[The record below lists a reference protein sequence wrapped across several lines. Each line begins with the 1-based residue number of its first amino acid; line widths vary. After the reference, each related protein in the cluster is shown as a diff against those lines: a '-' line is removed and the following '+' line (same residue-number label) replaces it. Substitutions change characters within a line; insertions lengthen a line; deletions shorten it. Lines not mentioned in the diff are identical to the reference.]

1 MLRGAT
7 TRQRSLEGMTMAMNA
22 SELSRALVPAPGQER
37 YVRRRFWQKV
47 RKTLGRVPFIDRA
60 IAAYYAAVD
69 PATPRYAK
77 AVLMAALAY
86 FVMPADMIPDV
97 IAALGF
103 TDDAAVL
110 LMAVQ
115 TLAPH
120 IKSRHVERARAFLAE
135 QA

>member
-1 MLRGAT
+1 MDVHDI
-7 TRQRSLEGMTMAMNA
+7 
-22 SELSRALVPAPGQER
+22 SRALVPLPGQAT
-37 YVRRRFWQKV
+37 YVRSRFWPKV
-47 RKTLGRVPFIDRA
+47 RRTLGRVPFMERA

-69 PATPRYAK
+69 PATPPVAK

-97 IAALGF
+97 IAGLGF

-110 LMAVQ
+110 MMAVK

-120 IKSRHVERARAFLAE
+120 IKSSHVERARAFLAE
-135 QA
+135 RA

>member
-1 MLRGAT
+1 
-7 TRQRSLEGMTMAMNA
+7 MAMNA
-22 SELSRALVPAPGQER
+22 SELSHALVPAPGHEH

-110 LMAVQ
+110 LMAMQ

-120 IKSRHVERARAFLAE
+120 IKSSHVERARAFLAE
-135 QA
+135 QV

>member
-1 MLRGAT
+1 LR
-7 TRQRSLEGMTMAMNA
+7 RRHSQDLNAMEA
-22 SELSRALVPAPGQER
+22 HDISRALVPVPGQATYVKSR
-37 YVRRRFWQKV
+37 FWRKVRR
-47 RKTLGRVPFIDRA
+47 TLGRVPFLDRA

-69 PATPRYAK
+69 PATPGYAK
-77 AVLMAALAY
+77 VVLMAALAY

-97 IAALGF
+97 IAGLGF

-110 LMAVQ
+110 MVAVK

-120 IKSRHVERARAFLAE
+120 IKSSHVERARTFLAE

>member
-1 MLRGAT
+1 
-7 TRQRSLEGMTMAMNA
+7 MNVYDI
-22 SELSRALVPAPGQER
+22 SRALVPVPGQAT
-37 YVRRRFWQKV
+37 YVRRRFWRKV
-47 RKTLGRVPFIDRA
+47 RRTLGRVPFMEQV

-69 PATPRYAK
+69 PATPSIAK

-97 IAALGF
+97 IAGLGF

-110 LMAVQ
+110 MMAVK

-120 IKSRHVERARAFLAE
+120 IRSSHVERARAFLADRT
-135 QA
+135 